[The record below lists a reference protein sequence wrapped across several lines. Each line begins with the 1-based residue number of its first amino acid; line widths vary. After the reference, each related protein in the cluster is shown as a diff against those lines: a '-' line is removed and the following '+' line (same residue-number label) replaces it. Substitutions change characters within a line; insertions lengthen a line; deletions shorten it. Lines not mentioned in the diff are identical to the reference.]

1 MLDVSLNDGYLP
13 KEMYIF
19 LGAVIGAVAAYITTK
34 ITVRNQVRIA
44 EINAHKDVVL
54 QSDRLMHERVR
65 AEVALEREEL
75 RKMHVILSK
84 ISLETSL
91 TMSYIQSDN
100 NMGLHEFRERYM
112 ETCYRLHEAKAI
124 SDIYYPEM
132 SGSVYKVYGQAN
144 VFWGHQESVLR
155 TDIKDNRDVW
165 EASLSKVI
173 QTGNEISSYSCA
185 LQEKISTRGK
195 ELKNALGGRFD

>member
-1 MLDVSLNDGYLP
+1 MLDFPLSDGYLP

-44 EINAHKDVVL
+44 EINAQKDVVL
-54 QSDRLMHERVR
+54 QSDRLLHERVM
-65 AEVALEREEL
+65 AEVALERKEL
-75 RKMHVILSK
+75 RKMHVILSRV
-84 ISLETSL
+84 SLETSL

-100 NMGLHEFRERYM
+100 NMRLHEFRERYM
-112 ETCYRLHEAKAI
+112 ESCHRLHEAKAI

-132 SGSVYKVYGQAN
+132 SDSVCKIYGQTN
-144 VFWGHQESVLR
+144 VFWGDQESVLR

-165 EASLSKVI
+165 ECSLSKVI
-173 QTGNEISSYSCA
+173 QTGNEISSYSRA
-185 LQEKISTRGK
+185 LQEKISNRGE
-195 ELKNALGGRFD
+195 ELKNTLGKRFD